1 MELANCILALG
12 GDTQNTVPKFAVTP
26 AEVALLLAI
35 HGDQSIS
42 EIEVVGEIDR
52 RNIEEADRLLAQY
65 PAKDESGNLILQ
77 QVYPGRQPILHQTF
91 ADLQLPDHF
100 FAVTQRAVPVE
111 EAAPVKKGK
120 AKAAEPKPEPLNIKS
135 SNDATD
141 LFDEEDDAVMN

>member
-35 HGDQSIS
+35 HGDQAIS
-42 EIEVVGEIDR
+42 EIEVVGTVER
-52 RNIEEADRLLAQY
+52 RNTEEADRLLAQY

-91 ADLQLPDHF
+91 ADLQLPDEF
-100 FAVTQRAVPVE
+100 FAVKSRAVPT
-111 EAAPVKKGK
+111 EAPAKKAK
-120 AKAAEPKPEPLNIKS
+120 AKAAEPKPEPLNIKP
-135 SNDATD
+135 NDATD
-141 LFDEEDDAVMN
+141 LFDDEDEAVMN